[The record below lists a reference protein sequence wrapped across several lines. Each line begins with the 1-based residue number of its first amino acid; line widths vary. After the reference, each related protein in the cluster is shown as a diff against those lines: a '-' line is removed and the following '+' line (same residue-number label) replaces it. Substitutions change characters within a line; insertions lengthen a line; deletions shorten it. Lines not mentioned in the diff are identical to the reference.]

1 MRKENGIMTETFAT
15 FDDLKTALLTRGPE
29 EPPLAVLLTPAL
41 AQDILDHDPV
51 NRKVRDGNLARIVR
65 EIEGGHWN
73 LNKCTAMRFLPSGR
87 MADGQHRCRAVLK
100 TQMAVPVWVC
110 IVPDTLGVDEGA
122 NRTLVDH
129 LQLTRGLSEADA
141 ILASTVTKAVCHM
154 YSPSN
159 RDYLG
164 YFTEHQAFI
173 LECVHKPQEWLAE
186 QAASILAVFKPPV
199 VAILRARAI
208 REANEPAESV
218 DQLLYDAINGGKTA
232 PEGTPRQLL
241 AKQFHDA
248 MVESFT
254 SRKTKRRDM
263 LKWLLAAL
271 RFERERVV
279 KNILTAR
286 LPGEKKKRMKKAA

>member
-1 MRKENGIMTETFAT
+1 METFTT
-15 FDDLKTALLTRGPE
+15 FNDLTTVLLQRGPE
-29 EPPLAVLLTPAL
+29 EPPVAFMLTPAL
-41 AQDILDHDPV
+41 AEDILNHDPV
-51 NRKVRDGNLARIVR
+51 NRKVREGNLARLVR
-65 EIEGGHWN
+65 EIEGGHWS
-73 LNKCTAMRFLPSGR
+73 LPKCTAMRFLPTGR
-87 MADGQHRCRAVLK
+87 MADGQHRCRAVVK
-100 TQMAVPVWVC
+100 TQTALPVWAC

-129 LQLTRGLSEADA
+129 LQLAKGLPEADA
-141 ILASTVTKAVCHM
+141 VLASTVTKAVCHM
-154 YSPSN
+154 PSPSN
-159 RDYLG
+159 REYLA
-164 YFTEHQAFI
+164 YFEEHKVFI
-173 LECVHKPQEWLAE
+173 LECVHKPQEWLAD
-186 QAASILAVFKPPV
+186 QAASILAVFKPSV
-199 VAILRARAI
+199 MSILRARAI

-232 PEGTPRQLL
+232 PDGTPRQQL

-248 MVESFT
+248 MLEAFT

-286 LPGEKKKRMKKAA
+286 LPGEKKKRPQRKAA